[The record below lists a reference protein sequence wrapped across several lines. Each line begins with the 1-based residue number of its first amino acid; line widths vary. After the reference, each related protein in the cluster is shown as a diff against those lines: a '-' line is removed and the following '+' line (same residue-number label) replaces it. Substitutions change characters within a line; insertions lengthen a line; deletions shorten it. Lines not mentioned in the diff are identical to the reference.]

1 MNIAYFPATAP
12 LPPLP
17 PPTVVLPSHT
27 TGPVP
32 GVVKYYAVEG
42 TPFDGV
48 HTNWVTIAPL
58 LRTIPTASWAGYST
72 YEAAHGSLVNAALAQ
87 QLVAAAM
94 QQFAAAAPAPPDPAP
109 VGPVPGTPAA
119 DPDPAGAAFGMHD
132 LEQALAEAPST
143 SPPPSP
149 TLSSVSSSASTDP
162 VAVSDV
168 SEGSFI
174 DLGDE
179 DPITAARGSR
189 PRGGWQFIAIARGA
203 RTGVFPKS
211 HMYLFD
217 VGSGLERTTVSR
229 GFRTE
234 AECRAWIRWYDER
247 YPIIVFAPI
256 DPFESQ

>member
-1 MNIAYFPATAP
+1 
-12 LPPLP
+12 
-17 PPTVVLPSHT
+17 
-27 TGPVP
+27 
-32 GVVKYYAVEG
+32 
-42 TPFDGV
+42 
-48 HTNWVTIAPL
+48 
-58 LRTIPTASWAGYST
+58 
-72 YEAAHGSLVNAALAQ
+72 
-87 QLVAAAM
+87 
-94 QQFAAAAPAPPDPAP
+94 
-109 VGPVPGTPAA
+109 
-119 DPDPAGAAFGMHD
+119 MHD

-189 PRGGWQFIAIARGA
+189 PRGGWPFLAIARGA

-211 HMYLFD
+211 ARAHDRYA
-217 VGSGLERTTVSR
+217 SGVPHAVSR